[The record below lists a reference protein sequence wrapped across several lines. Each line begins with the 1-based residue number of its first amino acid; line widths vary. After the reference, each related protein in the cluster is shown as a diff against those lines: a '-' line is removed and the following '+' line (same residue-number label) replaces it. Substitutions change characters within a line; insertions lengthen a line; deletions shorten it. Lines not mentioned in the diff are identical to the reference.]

1 MPNLSNI
8 LQHSPTQPHPCDD
21 SRVAGFNLYLN
32 DSPSASRYL
41 RLSVQALLE
50 YSQDPPDVQRLTL
63 IVEAALSAQALFFAA
78 SLHDPDP
85 VELHRFFEMFILACV
100 VPPEKRRTP

>member
-50 YSQDPPDVQRLTL
+50 YRKDPPEVQRLTV
-63 IVEAALSAQALFFAA
+63 IVEAALAAQAVFFAA
-78 SLHDPDP
+78 SLYAPAS
-85 VELHRFFEMFILACV
+85 VELPPFFEMFILSCFD
-100 VPPEKRRTP
+100 PPENRRTP